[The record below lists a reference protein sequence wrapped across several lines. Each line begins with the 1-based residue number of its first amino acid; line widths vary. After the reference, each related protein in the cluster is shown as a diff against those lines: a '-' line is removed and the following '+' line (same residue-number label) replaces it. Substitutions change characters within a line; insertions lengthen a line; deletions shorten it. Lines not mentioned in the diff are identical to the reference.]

1 MVLGVR
7 ALRAEVGL
15 GFVGQGFLVASGG
28 QVDVILYPFAL
39 LV

>member
-15 GFVGQGFLVASGG
+15 GFVGQGFLASGG